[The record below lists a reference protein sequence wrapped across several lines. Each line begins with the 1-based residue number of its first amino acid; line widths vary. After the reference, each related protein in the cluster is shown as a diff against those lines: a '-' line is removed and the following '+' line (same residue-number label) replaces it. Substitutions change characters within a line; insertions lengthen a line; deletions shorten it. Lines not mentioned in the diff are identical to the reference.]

1 MKKLFNNIS
10 MFMLLILLG
19 GGLQSCSD
27 NLQDAGDV
35 KVSFIATLPTDV
47 CTRSYGDAGQ
57 INTLVAGVFL
67 NDVEICRKTYLVN
80 GNIADVQFSLA
91 KNQSYDF
98 VFWAYDN
105 TQDIYDIS
113 DLTAIRMVELPD
125 EVTFA
130 QAESM
135 DAFFATEKGMMVM
148 GDRNCLVELVRPLAQ
163 INVGT
168 SEAVVRTSFTV
179 KGAPDT
185 FYPFTGIVSGETD
198 YTWNF
203 NETTSEVFSA
213 DGADYSYLSLS
224 YVFAPAA
231 AIDISVEL
239 TLTDEVTSR
248 TVTIPKVEIEANK
261 RTNIAGRIT
270 AAVQFPIDC
279 KSF

>member
-1 MKKLFNNIS
+1 MKTLFNNIS

-35 KVSFIATLPTDV
+35 KVSFIATLPPDV

-67 NDVEICRKTYLVN
+67 NDVEICRKTYVVN

-98 VFWAYDN
+98 VFWAYDS

-168 SEAVVRTSFTV
+168 SAAVVRTSFTV

-224 YVFAPAA
+224 YVFAPATA
-231 AIDISVEL
+231 SAISAEL
-239 TLTDEVTSR
+239 TLTDAETSR
-248 TVTIPKVEIEANK
+248 TMLIPEVEIEANR
-261 RTNIAGRIT
+261 RTNIAGRI
-270 AAVQFPIDC
+270 VV
-279 KSF
+279 SE